1 MDNSRLTYTFSKSIL
16 SMKRY
21 KNCSLLRHNTFGI
34 DCQCDEFVIFES
46 IDDAMSLAKEQRI
59 SVEDKCEYLLLGGGS
74 NLLLTHDFKGKVITP
89 SKRFDVEESLARDEA
104 NAIYLRCWAGTCFDD
119 VVAYAVSHGY
129 CGMENLSLIP
139 GECGASAVQNIGAYG
154 TEIKDMLYNIEAV
167 DLSTG
172 KVVSIWPVDCQYGY
186 RQSRFKHE
194 WKDRFIITHVTY
206 KLSTKFTP
214 CLNYGNLQKVLDEQR
229 ISESELT
236 PQILRNIIID
246 IRRSKLPDPAVLGN
260 AGSFFMNP
268 MVDKNKLE
276 NLKKKFPNIKY
287 FEVDVATLGAEV
299 AAMTNRMGRKV
310 YKIPAGW
317 MIDHCGWKGKRVGNV
332 GVYDKQAL
340 VLVNYGGAS
349 GQDVVNLMR
358 AIQKDV
364 FDTFG
369 VSIIPEVNIK

>member
-1 MDNSRLTYTFSKSIL
+1 
-16 SMKRY
+16 MKRY
-21 KNCSLLRHNTFGI
+21 KNYSLLRHNTFGI
-34 DCQCDEFVIFES
+34 DSLCDEFVVFES
-46 IDDAMSLAKEQRI
+46 IDDAMSLAIEQRI
-59 SVEDKCEYLLLGGGS
+59 SVEHKCKFLLLGGGS

-89 SKRFDVEESLARDEA
+89 DKRFDVEESFVHDDAH
-104 NAIYLRCWAGTCFDD
+104 AIYLRCWAGTCFDD
-119 VVAYAVSHGY
+119 VVAYAASHGY

-154 TEIKDMLYNIEAV
+154 VEIKDILYNIETV

-172 KVVSIWPVDCQYGY
+172 KVVSIRPDDCQYGY

-206 KLSTKFTP
+206 KLSTKFMP
-214 CLNYGNLQKVLDEQR
+214 CLDYGNLQKVLNERQ
-229 ISESELT
+229 ISKNELT

-268 MVDKNKLE
+268 MVDKNKLDD
-276 NLKKKFPNIKY
+276 LIKKFPDIKY
-287 FEVDVATLGAEV
+287 FEVDVATLGAEAV
-299 AAMTNRMGRKV
+299 AMTNHTGSKV

-349 GQDVVNLMR
+349 GQDIVNLMR

-369 VSIIPEVNIK
+369 ISIIPEVNIK